1 MKNTVRKFLSLAL
14 AMIMVLGLAACGG
27 DKSTGT
33 TTNTNTNTD
42 NTQQSE
48 VVTSE
53 NNAADQEVVDTGS
66 YKKEL
71 TIGCD
76 EAFYSMDPGYSTG
89 INQLTVHNLAH
100 DGLVTIDVETNEIVG
115 ELAESWEWI
124 DDVTIRWHLRQGV
137 KFHDGSEMTA
147 SDVEFSLD
155 HWYASSYLSSRVEWV
170 DYCEVIDDYTIDFVL
185 TDSAQDFIGY
195 LTLSCYGIVSE
206 AAVDDDPD
214 EGWKIGCGPYMFRE
228 FVYGSHVTL
237 DRFDDY
243 YGELPK
249 TETITF
255 KYMPEASARI
265 IALQTDELDIC
276 INPPAIELP
285 TVETTA
291 GLKLWEKV
299 GGDTLQYLAVN
310 IQNPKFNQNIRQA
323 MAYAIDKEAVMLMTT
338 EGRGEV
344 ANTFMGKAAFGSD
357 SDAYVF
363 EYNPE
368 KARELLEQEG
378 AIGLT
383 VEIMAITNEKVLQA
397 QAIQACLNAVGFDC
411 QVAQTE
417 AAAMLTA
424 TAAAEHDAV
433 LYNWAGS
440 PLGPDNV
447 MRPLFNSTNASNR
460 TKYADPELDQWIDEA
475 MVEADTEK
483 RAQMYSEMQTK
494 ILSEAAM
501 IPLYFGN
508 VYLATREEVQNLHVN
523 GANIHEFAYVF
534 VND

>member
-27 DKSTGT
+27 DKSTTGT
-33 TTNTNTNTD
+33 DTTPSTNNEQPSTD
-42 NTQQSE
+42 
-48 VVTSE
+48 VVVSE
-53 NNAADQEVVDTGS
+53 NNAANQEVVDTGS

-71 TIGCD
+71 VIGCD

-100 DGLVTIDVETNEIVG
+100 DGLVTIDIETNEIVG
-115 ELAESWEWI
+115 EVAESWEWI
-124 DDVTIRWHLRQGV
+124 DDVTLRFNLRKGI
-137 KFHDGSEMTA
+137 KFHNGVELTA
-147 SDVEFSLD
+147 SDVEFSLE

-170 DYCEVIDDYTIDFVL
+170 DHCEIIDDYTIDFVL
-185 TDSAQDFIGY
+185 TDSAQDFLGY
-195 LTLSCYGIVSE
+195 MTLSCYGIVSA
-206 AAVDDDPD
+206 AAVDEDPD
-214 EGWKIGCGPYMFRE
+214 EGWKIGAGPFMFE
-228 FVYGSHVTL
+228 DFVYGSHVTL
-237 DRFDDY
+237 ARFDEY
-243 YGELPK
+243 YGEMPK
-249 TETITF
+249 TEKITF
-255 KYMPEASARI
+255 KLMPEASARI
-265 IALQTDELDIC
+265 IALQTDEIDIC
-276 INPPAIELP
+276 INPAAIELP
-285 TVETTA
+285 TVEATD

-323 MAYAIDKEAVMLMTT
+323 MAYAISKEDVMLMTT

-344 ANTFMGKAAFGSD
+344 ANTFLGKSAFGSD
-357 SDAYVF
+357 EDAFVF

-368 KARELLEQEG
+368 KARQLLEAEG
-378 AIGLT
+378 AVGLT

-411 QVAQTE
+411 QIAQVE

-424 TAAAEHDAV
+424 TASAEHDAV

-475 MVEADTEK
+475 MVETDTEK

-508 VYLATREEVQNLHVN
+508 VYLATREEVQNLYVN

-534 VND
+534 VNE